1 MKSSTLWLT
10 RYIAVSESV
19 FVGVSTM
26 FSTGKKQYGIWVFL
40 QVQEI
45 NFLGPLKVNMNIVY
59 FYMNFFSFYEKFF
72 PLLTMHAFFRNIL
85 PHYNTHDIFYWFLSV
100 DIQNYANK
108 INCSF
113 TKRACKFVIKT

>member
-10 RYIAVSESV
+10 RYIESVSESV
-19 FVGVSTM
+19 FIGVSIM
-26 FSTGKKQYGIWVFL
+26 FSTVKKQYGIWVFL

-72 PLLTMHAFFRNIL
+72 PLLTMHAFFSKYFTAL
-85 PHYNTHDIFYWFLSV
+85 QHTWYFLLIFISWYTEL
-100 DIQNYANK
+100 
-108 INCSF
+108 
-113 TKRACKFVIKT
+113 CK